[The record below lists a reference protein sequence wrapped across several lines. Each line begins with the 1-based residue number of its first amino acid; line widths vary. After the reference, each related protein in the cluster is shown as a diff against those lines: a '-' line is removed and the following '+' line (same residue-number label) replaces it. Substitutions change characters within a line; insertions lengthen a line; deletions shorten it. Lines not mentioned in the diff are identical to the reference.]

1 MNTTYQ
7 WLFDN
12 YARKLQ
18 EEFKEFEEEAISQ
31 LGQMVP
37 LSNNQRIKVEDFLGE
52 HRFRCGVESF
62 ALGVQF
68 GLRLTTDFW
77 MDLSDPDHVPI
88 VF

>member
-12 YARKLQ
+12 YTQELQ
-18 EEFKEFEEEAISQ
+18 EEFREFEAEAINQ
-31 LGQMVP
+31 LKQMVP
-37 LSNNQRIKVEDFLGE
+37 LSDIQRIRVEDFLAE

-77 MDLSDPDHVPI
+77 IDLPA
-88 VF
+88 